1 MSFFPFVLLSF
12 VLLSFCA
19 DGSGRDWASVQE
31 MTSVVASP
39 SSSKRSKLKNRFA
52 APEHQ
57 SADAEE
63 GGVEVEEVVLD
74 SDKAQEDAGDSV
86 VVALPGVNLLF
97 NGSVLLP
104 FDVSR
109 YMQGRLPAA
118 LIAQTNSASRL
129 TTRSSC

>member
-1 MSFFPFVLLSF
+1 M
-12 VLLSFCA
+12 
-19 DGSGRDWASVQE
+19 
-31 MTSVVASP
+31 
-39 SSSKRSKLKNRFA
+39 

-57 SADAEE
+57 SVEAEE
-63 GGVEVEEVVLD
+63 ERAEVEEVVLD
-74 SDKAQEDAGDSV
+74 SDNVQEDAGDSV

-118 LIAQTNSASRL
+118 LIAQTNGASRL